1 MSGNKTITIVT
12 CLSCKKEIKPRGKS
26 FIRAIT
32 CPECKSYFKIR
43 ISKEEKFSK
52 FKDKFEPHLPIGAKG
67 RIEGTIYEVMGFMV
81 KREKYSYKWRE
92 YVLFNP
98 YKGVAYLSEFD
109 GHWNFI
115 KPFSGSPI
123 DSGLKDLTFFNGEI
137 QYRLYQKYNPRVLYA
152 EGEFLSDEVYIAED
166 SRVQEYIA
174 PPYLFINQ
182 ASDYKD
188 EWMKGYYI
196 ESSVVAESFKLPK
209 EKIPIKTG
217 FGYTQPIIHS
227 FTEATLIKA
236 LIGIVLLMIALQL
249 LSTSE
254 SRKKVFSHTYNKNQ
268 LTEQKMFSTE
278 GFLLEGTKSLQ
289 IEMDAPISNDWF
301 YASFTLVNETTGT
314 EYEFSKEIEYYHGV
328 DDGESWSEGSTQGD
342 AFLSRIP
349 EGRYHINIYPEF
361 SFYGE
366 YFNINVYRN
375 EPIYSN
381 FFIALLVLALFPIFY
396 FVRKHYKE
404 QQRWSDSDYS
414 PYDNG

>member
-1 MSGNKTITIVT
+1 
-12 CLSCKKEIKPRGKS
+12 
-26 FIRAIT
+26 
-32 CPECKSYFKIR
+32 
-43 ISKEEKFSK
+43 
-52 FKDKFEPHLPIGAKG
+52 
-67 RIEGTIYEVMGFMV
+67 
-81 KREKYSYKWRE
+81 
-92 YVLFNP
+92 
-98 YKGVAYLSEFD
+98 
-109 GHWNFI
+109 
-115 KPFSGSPI
+115 
-123 DSGLKDLTFFNGEI
+123 
-137 QYRLYQKYNPRVLYA
+137 
-152 EGEFLSDEVYIAED
+152 
-166 SRVQEYIA
+166 
-174 PPYLFINQ
+174 
-182 ASDYKD
+182 
-188 EWMKGYYI
+188 
-196 ESSVVAESFKLPK
+196 
-209 EKIPIKTG
+209 
-217 FGYTQPIIHS
+217 
-227 FTEATLIKA
+227 
-236 LIGIVLLMIALQL
+236 
-249 LSTSE
+249 
-254 SRKKVFSHTYNKNQ
+254 
-268 LTEQKMFSTE
+268 MFSTE